1 MDTMTKDQTIPTLV
15 FDVPEP
21 ELPTASTVAPVKE
34 DPKLN
39 ENILTPEERK
49 VVDEFCKKI
58 DIHNSNAILQYGVGA
73 QKKLASFSEST
84 LENVQTKDLDEIG
97 NMLSNVVV
105 ELKGFDVEEEEK
117 SFLGFFKKKGN
128 KLAALKS
135 KYDKA
140 EANINQITQVLENHQ
155 VQLLKDV
162 AILDKMYELNLSYF
176 KELSMYILAGKQ
188 KLEEV
193 RSTELVELM
202 NKAQASNLPEDA
214 QAVKDL
220 QSQCDR
226 FEKKIHDLE
235 LTRMVSIQM
244 GPQIRMIQSSD
255 SVMVEKIQ
263 STIVN
268 TIPLWKNQ
276 MVLALGAN
284 HAGQAAKAQREVTD
298 MTNEL
303 LRKNAALLKETTI
316 EAARESERGIID
328 LETLKNTNAS
338 LINTFDEVM
347 KIQTEGREKRRIAE
361 AEMIQMENQLKQ
373 KLLEF
378 AK

>member
-1 MDTMTKDQTIPTLV
+1 M
-15 FDVPEP
+15 
-21 ELPTASTVAPVKE
+21 
-34 DPKLN
+34 
-39 ENILTPEERK
+39 
-49 VVDEFCKKI
+49 
-58 DIHNSNAILQYGVGA
+58 
-73 QKKLASFSEST
+73 
-84 LENVQTKDLDEIG
+84 QTKDLDEIG

-128 KLAALKS
+128 KLAALKA

-202 NKAQASNLPEDA
+202 NKAKASNLPEDA

-338 LINTFDEVM
+338 LISTFDEVM

>member
-39 ENILTPEERK
+39 ETILTPEERK

-128 KLAALKS
+128 KLAALKA

-202 NKAQASNLPEDA
+202 NKAKASNLPEDA

-338 LINTFDEVM
+338 LISTFDEVM